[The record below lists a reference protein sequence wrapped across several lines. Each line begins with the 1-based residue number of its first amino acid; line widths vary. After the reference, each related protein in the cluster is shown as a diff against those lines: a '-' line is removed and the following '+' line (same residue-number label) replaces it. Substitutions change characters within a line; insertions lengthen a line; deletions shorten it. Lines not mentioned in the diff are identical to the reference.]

1 MFHAFRLLLLAALFL
16 FVQIGAQAHGIEH
29 PLEPAHDD
37 ETVCELCLAYTPLGA
52 GIVGSL
58 PAWQATILVADFNA
72 PIPPASPAAFR
83 ATYRSRAPPLT
94 C

>member
-1 MFHAFRLLLLAALFL
+1 MRHAIKHALLVVLFLLAQFGAL
-16 FVQIGAQAHGIEH
+16 AHGIEH
-29 PLEPAHDD
+29 ALEPAHDD

-58 PAWQATILVADFNA
+58 PAWQAPLLA
-72 PIPPASPAAFR
+72 PVFDSVIPAAPAAAFR
-83 ATYRSRAPPLT
+83 ATYRSRAPPLI

>member
-1 MFHAFRLLLLAALFL
+1 MHHALRTLLLLLFL
-16 FVQIGAQAHGIEH
+16 FVQIGGLVHGVQH
-29 PLEPAHDD
+29 GGEPVGND
-37 ETVCELCLAYTPLGA
+37 EPMCELCLAYTPLGA

-58 PAWQATILVADFNA
+58 PTWQAPMSA
-72 PIPPASPAAFR
+72 PLFHAPLPVASPAAFR